1 MTEMTY
7 AKAIGTALAEAM
19 AADERVFVMGED
31 VGLGGGAYGATQGLL
46 EQFGPERVRD
56 TPISE
61 SAIVGYGVGAA
72 LAGLRPVVELMHMDF
87 VTYAMDQIINQA
99 AKLRYMFGAKACV
112 PLVIRTPA
120 GGWLTAA
127 AQHSQSLEAW
137 FTHIPGLKVAAA
149 ATPVDVRNLLHAA
162 IQDDNPVI
170 VLEPLYLYE
179 AKGEV
184 PDEPEEIAL
193 GQADVKRRGDDVTL
207 VTWGGTVPI
216 ALEAAG
222 ILADQGM
229 AADVIDLLSLM
240 PWDAETVLGSV
251 RRTNRAVVVHQAS
264 RRGGFGAEIAAVIA
278 ERAFD
283 YLDAPVARVAALN
296 TPVPFSPPLE
306 EYVLPDA
313 QRVVDAVQRNV

>member
-1 MTEMTY
+1 MRTLTY
-7 AKAIGTALAEAM
+7 AKAIGLALAEAM
-19 AADERVFVMGED
+19 ETDEHVFVMGED
-31 VGLGGGAYGATQGLL
+31 VGVGGGAYGATQGLL

-87 VTYAMDQIINQA
+87 VTYAMDQIVNQA

-149 ATPVDVRNLLHAA
+149 ATPADVRNILHAA
-162 IQDDNPVI
+162 IRDDNPV
-170 VLEPLYLYE
+170 VLLEPLYLYE
-179 AKGEV
+179 AKGEM
-184 PDEPEEIAL
+184 PDAPEEIPL
-193 GQADVKRRGDDVTL
+193 GQADVKRRGDDVSL
-207 VTWGGTVPI
+207 VSWGGTVPI
-216 ALEAAG
+216 VLEAADTLAAQG
-222 ILADQGM
+222 I

-240 PWDAETVLGSV
+240 PWDIEAVLSSV
-251 RRTNRAVVVHQAS
+251 RRTNRVVVVHQAS
-264 RRGGFGAEIAAVIA
+264 LRGGFGAEVAAVIS

-283 YLDAPVARVAALN
+283 YLDAPVARVGALN

-306 EYVLPDA
+306 AYVLPNA
-313 QRVVDAVQRNV
+313 ERVVDAVHRMT

>member
-1 MTEMTY
+1 
-7 AKAIGTALAEAM
+7 
-19 AADERVFVMGED
+19 
-31 VGLGGGAYGATQGLL
+31 LL

-87 VTYAMDQIINQA
+87 VTYAMDQIVNQA

-149 ATPVDVRNLLHAA
+149 ATPADVRNILHAA
-162 IQDDNPVI
+162 IRDDNPV
-170 VLEPLYLYE
+170 VLLEPLYLYE
-179 AKGEV
+179 AKGEM
-184 PDEPEEIAL
+184 PDAPEEIPL
-193 GQADVKRRGDDVTL
+193 GQADVKRRGDDVSL
-207 VTWGGTVPI
+207 VSWGGTVPI
-216 ALEAAG
+216 VLEAADTLAAQG
-222 ILADQGM
+222 I

-240 PWDAETVLGSV
+240 PWDIEAVLSSV
-251 RRTNRAVVVHQAS
+251 RRTNRVVVVHQAS
-264 RRGGFGAEIAAVIA
+264 LRGGFGAEVAAVIS

-283 YLDAPVARVAALN
+283 YLDAPVARVGALN

-306 EYVLPDA
+306 AYVLPNA
-313 QRVVDAVQRNV
+313 ERVVDAVHRMT